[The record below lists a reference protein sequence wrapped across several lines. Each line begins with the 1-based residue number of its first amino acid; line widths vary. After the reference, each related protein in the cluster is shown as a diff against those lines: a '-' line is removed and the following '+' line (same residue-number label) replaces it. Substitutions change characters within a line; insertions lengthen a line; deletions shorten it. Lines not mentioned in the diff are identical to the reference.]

1 MPRRAALLLATAWTI
16 ALSCSSE
23 VSGWLCGSY
32 TCPVGFELRPNHA
45 DLRRCPM
52 EYLQRSQ
59 CCTSEGWNHACCMHF
74 TRCGNSSRQDDFGW
88 AESCCENTEDP
99 NICCVSTAPSTAP
112 RPHTELDH
120 LLRAPVLITSHQG
133 LQLTASS
140 GVVGLNGDTGN
151 LQKWTM
157 TDATNG
163 KYFITSHQGLQLE
176 DRNGVVGLNE
186 DTGNLQ
192 KWTIT
197 DATNGTYFITSH
209 QGFQLG
215 AHNFWDKYRSE
226 DVPRV
231 HLTEIM
237 GGDQKWTL
245 SGSCETCDLVP
256 CGYCQHGCE
265 YSSCT
270 EEDVGI
276 DKEGATG
283 RNGCDELNGI
293 PNYWQIPPTCRACT
307 AARECTTESTPT
319 PPPPTPTE
327 STPTPTPP
335 TPTESTPT
343 PTPTPTESTPT
354 PTLIPC
360 ASCDLVP
367 CGYCQAGCPFST
379 CTDEGQVD
387 KVGATSRNGCA
398 TVDGVK
404 NSGQTPTQCRPAP
417 CASCGLVP
425 CGFCQEGCPPSDC
438 AYETIVDKPDATS
451 RNGCTTFGGVKNFE
465 EVPPQCRSAPC
476 ASCDSVPCGHCQEG
490 CPVST
495 CTYENEA
502 DKPFATERNG
512 CATVDNVPNAG
523 FIPLK
528 CLPAPCAS
536 CDSVPCGYCQEG
548 CSASTCDYAGGGD
561 KVGATSR
568 NDCQTVSEI
577 RNSGEL
583 PTKCRAGATPTATV
597 TVSMIL
603 YWKRYL
609 PAGITPAAISLPE
622 QATLTSVFQ
631 TELEA
636 LFSTMSLA
644 FDVTHEISLGYTS
657 DSSDAQVWTSS
668 LVATSETNNPDAFS
682 AVSESLLDT
691 HVRAAVDTALPGKI
705 HGSDGSG
712 GGMSTSVSKLAST
725 ASTEEDGSGGGMGTG
740 ALIAMLVGAVAVV
753 GLVGAI
759 AYRQWS
765 RRNPIQDHHGAQ
777 GETPFKTT
785 MSGLELAGVDACLS
799 AADDGHDEFTK
810 SHSMM
815 NGDDSDE
822 EFTRSQS
829 VPANTK
835 HLSPTMDMDD
845 ADEEFNRSHS
855 VPEKFFEDDK
865 TQHLS
870 TTRPNPMN
878 VADVEQGQA
887 PSA

>member
-1 MPRRAALLLATAWTI
+1 MGKKIAAMPRRAALLLATAWTI

-112 RPHTELDH
+112 TPHTELDH

-140 GVVGLNGDTGN
+140 
-151 LQKWTM
+151 
-157 TDATNG
+157 
-163 KYFITSHQGLQLE
+163 
-176 DRNGVVGLNE
+176 GVVGLNE

-215 AHNFWDKYRSE
+215 AHMFWDKYRSE

-319 PPPPTPTE
+319 PPPPTP
-327 STPTPTPP
+327 
-335 TPTESTPT
+335 
-343 PTPTPTESTPT
+343 
-354 PTLIPC
+354 IPC

-490 CPVST
+490 CPSSA
-495 CTYENEA
+495 CTYETEV
-502 DKPFATERNG
+502 DKPGATSRNE
-512 CATVDNVPNAG
+512 CATVDGTPNSG
-523 FIPLK
+523 ETPFK
-528 CLPAPCAS
+528 CRPAACAS
-536 CDSVPCGYCQEG
+536 CDSVPCGFCQEG
-548 CSASTCDYAGGGD
+548 CQPSSCTYEGGVD

-568 NDCQTVSEI
+568 NECAAAETPSGLVP
-577 RNSGEL
+577 NFGEL
-583 PTKCRAGATPTATV
+583 PIKCRAGTTPTATV
-597 TVSMIL
+597 TVALAVHWEQVMS
-603 YWKRYL
+603 YG
-609 PAGITPAAISLPE
+609 PIS
-622 QATLTSVFQ
+622 ASDKNTLISVYK
-631 TELEA
+631 TEVEA
-636 LFSTMSLA
+636 L
-644 FDVTHEISLGYTS
+644 Y
-657 DSSDAQVWTSS
+657 SS
-668 LVATSETNNPDAFS
+668 LSLTFTTPIIQEMGSGTYNIGGDERVSSEIQASAETNNPNAFS
-682 AVSESLLDT
+682 A
-691 HVRAAVDTALPGKI
+691 
-705 HGSDGSG
+705 
-712 GGMSTSVSKLAST
+712 
-725 ASTEEDGSGGGMGTG
+725 
-740 ALIAMLVGAVAVV
+740 IA
-753 GLVGAI
+753 
-759 AYRQWS
+759 
-765 RRNPIQDHHGAQ
+765 
-777 GETPFKTT
+777 TT
-785 MSGLELAGVDACLS
+785 ML
-799 AADDGHDEFTK
+799 K
-810 SHSMM
+810 
-815 NGDDSDE
+815 
-822 EFTRSQS
+822 
-829 VPANTK
+829 AN
-835 HLSPTMDMDD
+835 L
-845 ADEEFNRSHS
+845 
-855 VPEKFFEDDK
+855 
-865 TQHLS
+865 
-870 TTRPNPMN
+870 
-878 VADVEQGQA
+878 
-887 PSA
+887 

>member
-1 MPRRAALLLATAWTI
+1 MGGKKIAAMPRRAALLLATAWTI

-74 TRCGNSSRQDDFGW
+74 TRCGNSSRQGDFGW

-112 RPHTELDH
+112 TPHTELDH

-133 LQLTASS
+133 LQLE
-140 GVVGLNGDTGN
+140 
-151 LQKWTM
+151 
-157 TDATNG
+157 
-163 KYFITSHQGLQLE
+163 Y
-176 DRNGVVGLNE
+176 RNGVVGLNE

-215 AHNFWDKYRSE
+215 AHSTWDKYRSE

-319 PPPPTPTE
+319 PPP
-327 STPTPTPP
+327 
-335 TPTESTPT
+335 
-343 PTPTPTESTPT
+343 PT

-465 EVPPQCRSAPC
+465 EVPPQCRSAP
-476 ASCDSVPCGHCQEG
+476 
-490 CPVST
+490 
-495 CTYENEA
+495 
-502 DKPFATERNG
+502 
-512 CATVDNVPNAG
+512 
-523 FIPLK
+523 
-528 CLPAPCAS
+528 
-536 CDSVPCGYCQEG
+536 
-548 CSASTCDYAGGGD
+548 
-561 KVGATSR
+561 
-568 NDCQTVSEI
+568 
-577 RNSGEL
+577 
-583 PTKCRAGATPTATV
+583 
-597 TVSMIL
+597 
-603 YWKRYL
+603 
-609 PAGITPAAISLPE
+609 
-622 QATLTSVFQ
+622 
-631 TELEA
+631 
-636 LFSTMSLA
+636 
-644 FDVTHEISLGYTS
+644 
-657 DSSDAQVWTSS
+657 
-668 LVATSETNNPDAFS
+668 
-682 AVSESLLDT
+682 
-691 HVRAAVDTALPGKI
+691 
-705 HGSDGSG
+705 
-712 GGMSTSVSKLAST
+712 
-725 ASTEEDGSGGGMGTG
+725 
-740 ALIAMLVGAVAVV
+740 
-753 GLVGAI
+753 
-759 AYRQWS
+759 
-765 RRNPIQDHHGAQ
+765 
-777 GETPFKTT
+777 
-785 MSGLELAGVDACLS
+785 
-799 AADDGHDEFTK
+799 
-810 SHSMM
+810 
-815 NGDDSDE
+815 
-822 EFTRSQS
+822 
-829 VPANTK
+829 
-835 HLSPTMDMDD
+835 
-845 ADEEFNRSHS
+845 
-855 VPEKFFEDDK
+855 
-865 TQHLS
+865 
-870 TTRPNPMN
+870 
-878 VADVEQGQA
+878 
-887 PSA
+887 